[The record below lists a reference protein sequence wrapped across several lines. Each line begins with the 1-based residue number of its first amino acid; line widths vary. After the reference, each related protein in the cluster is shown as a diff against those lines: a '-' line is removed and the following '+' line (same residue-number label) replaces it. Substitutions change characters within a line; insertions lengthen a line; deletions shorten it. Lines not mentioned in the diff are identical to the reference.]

1 VEAASLQQVH
11 SQQLEELTQE
21 HQRSLAHMNALNQEA
36 AERIVALE
44 SQLAQSLEPADGPVR
59 WEDFLQNKMVRD
71 SESEREQLPM
81 RLAL

>member
-1 VEAASLQQVH
+1 MQQVH

>member
-1 VEAASLQQVH
+1 LQQVH

>member
-1 VEAASLQQVH
+1 MEAASLQQVH

>member
-1 VEAASLQQVH
+1 
-11 SQQLEELTQE
+11 
-21 HQRSLAHMNALNQEA
+21 MNALNQEA